1 MLAKTVEK
9 GGKDWD
15 LRLPFVLFAYRSS
28 LQSSTKESPFHL
40 LYGRDPQ
47 LPTSVISDPPA
58 VREVLDVD
66 DYKSRLSAYMA
77 DAWELAQANVQRA
90 QKQQK
95 LAYDR
100 HARPQVFKPGERVFV
115 FMPSA
120 NQNKAYK
127 FARAFHGPYRVKEAM
142 DTGVVVVPVDR
153 PNQEPVRVAIDRVRR
168 CPCQIDDTFWPS
180 KKKEPETEADSQ
192 PTLTPAPQSQT
203 VWSGRLRGRPRT
215 S

>member
-1 MLAKTVEK
+1 M
-9 GGKDWD
+9 
-15 LRLPFVLFAYRSS
+15 PFVLFAYRSS

-95 LAYDR
+95 LAYDC
-100 HARPQVFKPGERVFV
+100 HAQPRVFKPRERVFV

-120 NQNKAYK
+120 KHNKAYK
-127 FARAFHGPYRVKEAM
+127 LPKLSM
-142 DTGVVVVPVDR
+142 DLTESR
-153 PNQEPVRVAIDRVRR
+153 RQWTHMWWWYQLTNQTRSQSE
-168 CPCQIDDTFWPS
+168 WPS
-180 KKKEPETEADSQ
+180 TE
-192 PTLTPAPQSQT
+192 
-203 VWSGRLRGRPRT
+203 
-215 S
+215 